1 MYGLSRSGL
10 VSYSRGCGAPPVS
23 RANGSRR
30 GGDVVGEAWGY
41 ALYVLQ

>member
-10 VSYSRGCGAPPVS
+10 VSQSRLWRSATE
-23 RANGSRR
+23 RANWSWR

>member
-1 MYGLSRSGL
+1 MYGLSRGGL
-10 VSYSRGCGAPPVS
+10 ASHSRGCGAPPVS
-23 RANGSRR
+23 GANWSWR